1 MSPNY
6 DIDGKTV
13 KNNKI
18 NSNNVPGPGA
28 YDPTDIEETHSP
40 KYTIS
45 KTGAKKKKRVQSAKT
60 PAVGDYNL
68 RNDKDLNECG
78 FHFDKEKRNN
88 LNLNKTALNYPAPN
102 KYTID
107 YNNLSSHGPKWTFSK
122 TERFKRKKPKSAFF
136 RRLNVPGPG
145 SYKTE
150 TFMGKEGPHY
160 TFTKTKYNHSDA
172 ADEGMFK
179 KTVNYPGPGSYGPKI
194 IYQADTPVY
203 TMSKLKRKEIGSD
216 KYLLSCP
223 GPDHY
228 NPDKYVC
235 STMKKFPVWTMSKAN
250 KDENE
255 KVKGSKKVRVQTP
268 GPGHYHSKYGNI
280 PNGPQFSMAKKL
292 TKKKKDERPGPGNY
306 NIQYLHLPSEPKYTF
321 GKEKRKDE
329 KIAQNTKDNFP
340 GPSNYNI
347 KDTKFNEVGYF
358 TKDKRYK
365 ESKFITPGPGAYK
378 IPTAFDY
385 LADYERQKGAFNPIF
400 KYV

>member
-1 MSPNY
+1 MKYYPKN
-6 DIDGKTV
+6 IKGLFRLNTPGVGK
-13 KNNKI
+13 
-18 NSNNVPGPGA
+18 
-28 YDPTDIEETHSP
+28 YEL
-40 KYTIS
+40 S
-45 KTGAKKKKRVQSAKT
+45 KDFVAPCYRM
-60 PAVGDYNL
+60 D
-68 RNDKDLNECG
+68 
-78 FHFDKEKRNN
+78 HEKRKN
-88 LNLNKTALNYPAPN
+88 LNLNETALNYPGPN
-102 KYTID
+102 KYF
-107 YNNLSSHGPKWTFSK
+107 NLDGEETKTPKWTFSK

-160 TFTKTKYNHSDA
+160 TFNKTKYNHSDA

-280 PNGPQFSMAKKL
+280 PNGPQYSMAKKL
-292 TKKKKDERPGPGNY
+292 GKKKKEERPGPGNY

>member
-1 MSPNY
+1 MNTPGVGAY
-6 DIDGKTV
+6 ELTKDFVAPCYRMDHEKRETAL
-13 KNNKI
+13 KY
-18 NSNNVPGPGA
+18 PGPNNYFNLEG
-28 YDPTDIEETHSP
+28 EET
-40 KYTIS
+40 
-45 KTGAKKKKRVQSAKT
+45 KT
-60 PAVGDYNL
+60 
-68 RNDKDLNECG
+68 
-78 FHFDKEKRNN
+78 
-88 LNLNKTALNYPAPN
+88 
-102 KYTID
+102 
-107 YNNLSSHGPKWTFSK
+107 PKWTFSK

-172 ADEGMFK
+172 ADESMFK
-179 KTVNYPGPGSYGPKI
+179 KTVNHPGPGSYGPKI
-194 IYQADTPVY
+194 VYQSDTPIY

-223 GPDHY
+223 GPDQY
-228 NPDKYVC
+228 KPDKYAC

-280 PNGPQFSMAKKL
+280 PNGPQYSMAKKL
-292 TKKKKDERPGPGNY
+292 PKKKKEERPGPGNY
-306 NIQYLHLPSEPKYTF
+306 NIQYLHRPSEPKYTF
-321 GKEKRKDE
+321 GKEIRKDE

-347 KDTKFNEVGYF
+347 KDTKFNDVGYF

-365 ESKFITPGPGAYK
+365 ENKFITPGPGAYR

-385 LADYERQKGAFNPIF
+385 LADYERQKGVFNPIF